1 MRRAAR
7 TLSVA
12 IVIALVLWALGLV
25 RFVATMPG
33 AVSDNRTRTDAIVV
47 LTGGSDRLSTGLKL
61 LREDYAGRLLISGVA
76 ETLTLDRLLE
86 QQNLA
91 DYPAK
96 LRARVSLGHMA
107 TNTVQ
112 NAFETAAWCRE
123 EGVRSIRL
131 VTAGYH
137 MKRSLLELQH
147 AMPDVRIIPHPVF
160 PDAVKQGQ
168 WWKYPGTLLLMAREY
183 SKFLVASLVHMFG
196 LTSEEFS

>member
-7 TLSVA
+7 TLLAAATLAAVVWA
-12 IVIALVLWALGLV
+12 IGLV

-33 AVSDNRTRTDAIVV
+33 SVADDHTRTDAIVV
-47 LTGGSDRLSTGLKL
+47 LTGGSDRLSTGLRL
-61 LREDYAGRLLISGVA
+61 LQENFAGRLLISGVA
-76 ETLTLDRLLE
+76 ENLTLTRLLE
-86 QQNLA
+86 QRHFA
-91 DYPAK
+91 DYPPE
-96 LRARVSLGHMA
+96 LRRRVVLGHMA

-112 NAFETAAWCRE
+112 NAVETANWCRE

-160 PDAVKQGQ
+160 PDAVKQKQ
-168 WWKYPGTLLLMAREY
+168 WWKYSGTLLLMAREY